1 MIGPGFLIQSIN
13 GKNHHLSGIN
23 PGCPCFRHMKVLKI
37 IEPAV
42 LTGNKKHRPPLM
54 AIYLALHIPSQNRTV
69 HFVII
74 HFHRYPPFCYSSPYI
89 SVGIKKGS
97 CRSQHASQWVPP
109 GTILLVTITS
119 LLSKIFASL
128 ESCPAT
134 FGRCLPSSEP

>member
-1 MIGPGFLIQSIN
+1 MTSILIVDDEALIRRGLESMIPWERLDCFLAVSYT
-13 GKNHHLSGIN
+13 HLDVYK
-23 PGCPCFRHMKVLKI
+23 RQ
-37 IEPAV
+37 
-42 LTGNKKHRPPLM
+42 

-97 CRSQHASQWVPP
+97 WRSQHASQWVPP